1 MRLLHRF
8 VILLALGSGLSR
20 AQEAAPVKAESLIPP
35 YSYCVAYVLRDPVE
49 GDIHA
54 TAPEGGAPA
63 DAKPAPENPPGPGK
77 PAGGILQ
84 EAEPTVN
91 VAALAALTTA
101 QARLTPEQAKKVLAA
116 ASTGGP
122 RFPKMESYEPH
133 HAFVFYSAQGAPLGC
148 VEVSLGNN
156 AMKLGP
162 QPGAASSA
170 LARFDLK
177 AMARL
182 LDEMKLPLAPY
193 KSLKD
198 FEKGKQDEL
207 KFAAKVKAEQKRELT
222 RMKKEL
228 EKKAK
233 ENPEAAKELAGIREK
248 MEQLDRE

>member
-1 MRLLHRF
+1 MRRLHRF
-8 VILLALGSGLSR
+8 LILLVLGSGFSR
-20 AQEAAPVKAESLIPP
+20 AQEAAPVKAEVLIPP
-35 YSYCVAYVLRDPVE
+35 YAYCVAYVLRDPVE

-54 TAPEGGAPA
+54 
-63 DAKPAPENPPGPGK
+63 PAPEAANPAEAKPDPKNPQGLAK
-77 PAGGILQ
+77 PAGGVLQ
-84 EAEPTVN
+84 QGEPVVN

-101 QARLTPEQAKKVLAA
+101 QARLSPEQAKKVLAA
-116 ASTGGP
+116 ASTEGS
-122 RFPKMESYEPH
+122 RFPNLESYEPH
-133 HAFVFYSAQGAPLGC
+133 HAFVFYSEQGTPLGC
-148 VEVSLGNN
+148 IEVSLSCN
-156 AMKLGP
+156 AIKLEP
-162 QPGAASSA
+162 QPGAASNS

-193 KSLKD
+193 KGLKD

-233 ENPEAAKELAGIREK
+233 NDPEAAKELEGIREK
-248 MEQLDRE
+248 MDLLDRK